1 MIFDND
7 LLLLYIVD
15 FMCSDLVGQFIFPFH
30 YCTKTLFN
38 YNMESEKVKVSD
50 SYPGEKKEKK
60 EE

>member
-1 MIFDND
+1 MIFVND
-7 LLLLYIVD
+7 LLLLYID
-15 FMCSDLVGQFIFPFH
+15 FMCLDLVGLFIFPFH

-50 SYPGEKKEKK
+50 SYPRKKKKK